1 MENKSLGIDALGRE
15 ACLITLKNASGMS
28 VTLTNFGA
36 RLVSV
41 MAPDRDG
48 NIADVCLGFDSLAD
62 YETRSGYLG
71 ATIGRWGNRI
81 ANASFEL
88 NGKTYALYANNGKNT
103 LHGGQ
108 KGFDKKFWEYSAK
121 GAQGLSFHYTSPDGE
136 EGFPGNLNT
145 TVSFTLEDDGSLAI
159 SYEATSDRDTVV
171 NLTNHAY
178 FNLRGEGRGDVLDH
192 RLELRCSSYLPVDA
206 RRIPLKGAPRPVEG
220 GPFDFRVSKPL
231 GRDMAATGQGYDH
244 CLVIDADCAAEGKP
258 FAHLREPETGR
269 NLRMWT
275 SMPGVQLYTGNKL
288 ADIGGKNGSVYG
300 PHGGLCLETQYFP
313 DSPNREDY
321 PSCVAEPGLPWR
333 HRTEYRFSLE

>member
-121 GAQGLSFHYTSPDGE
+121 GAQGLLFHYTSPDGE

-145 TVSFTLEDDGSLAI
+145 TVSFTLEDDGSLVI
-159 SYEATSDRDTVV
+159 SYEAGSDRDTVV

-178 FNLRGEGRGDVLDH
+178 WNLAGQGAKDCLDH
-192 RLELRCSSYLPVDA
+192 RLTIHADRFLPVDDTL
-206 RRIPLKGAPRPVEG
+206 IPLGELRAFFGRRSGKRLHSRQNVLYRDVLPTLEIRLDAAFDPATSQPVLGANARKKYFLNPVPDGFYDGNTDTHPDLDGDGLTTLAFRGGSFDESPVLDPRFATWWPDNTMG
-220 GPFDFRVSKPL
+220 IDFYRSLPRKHPF
-231 GRDMAATGQGYDH
+231 
-244 CLVIDADCAAEGKP
+244 
-258 FAHLREPETGR
+258 
-269 NLRMWT
+269 
-275 SMPGVQLYTGNKL
+275 
-288 ADIGGKNGSVYG
+288 
-300 PHGGLCLETQYFP
+300 
-313 DSPNREDY
+313 
-321 PSCVAEPGLPWR
+321 
-333 HRTEYRFSLE
+333 